1 MPLPERHFLGWT
13 ESAAHSV
20 AQWLYQRRDTLA
32 TNQSGVLD
40 FTNTLV
46 IVPGAGARR
55 HVLAALRK
63 LVPGAMIPPSMAT
76 PGKFMLNAFATPRG
90 SVVAGPL
97 ERLTAICMALAQ
109 NDALREQLL
118 PSVSGTSLAAL
129 ARPAKRLLDVIDRA
143 DDAHKSVQD
152 ISRLDIL
159 QASPSMA
166 QSWENL
172 EQLHVEMKHQLQD
185 MGAILKVNMLERSDV
200 IDLAATGWAPK
211 CGALVLAGLPDFAR
225 NVSYA
230 SECLAK
236 TQFNGQPVSV
246 HALVLAPAS
255 EAAKFDHLGVV
266 IGGDHGFTSGP
277 DIQDSMIEVA
287 GDPADQAAATVARY
301 CKFTGAVDKGDTCIV
316 LADESLLP
324 NISRAFAQHGRGVH
338 SGGGIRFAQTE
349 VGQCLQRFEAAAN
362 NGQATQLIE
371 LVRVP
376 AITRALAADGA
387 HFTNQNPI
395 QTLEKIAVDCKAT
408 SIEHL
413 WSQVKAKEFTQDF
426 ARALETQVQEWFAC
440 MSPAANTQLPL
451 GQRWGQLEQ
460 WVQNKFASNENQ
472 ITARA
477 CAECVKTLQR
487 AQESMAAE
495 QLGSAPDALSLAL
508 LLCADIIVP
517 DPSDAQ
523 CVDTVGW
530 LETLFEPSEKFV
542 LTGMFEGSLPSA
554 PQVDGWFN
562 ESIRAAVGLPT
573 RAARFARDA
582 YLLSALAARAAVAQ
596 SGAAHKSNL
605 QTGATQIHNS
615 QTDATQKSNSQTDEA
630 QKNNSQTDAAQK
642 SNSQAS
648 PAHTGTSGLAV
659 IAGQLGGDGDPL
671 KPSRLLLPKDE
682 LAIAKRILLLL
693 PNDADGVAIKRM
705 RPKVAHSAALSSAF
719 SVKPQPR
726 AQDANEKLRA
736 ISVTDFA
743 VYIDNP
749 YRYWLEKVLK
759 LNAPELDQVELNA
772 AEFGTLLHAAA
783 QSLNT
788 PAIQSLDFN
797 SANYEKQCAHEMMQ
811 VTHERA
817 QKNYGGD
824 LSLSIRLAL
833 LELQNRLPA
842 LVAWHA
848 AQLRAGW
855 RIVATEWPPK
865 GEHAVAMLDVD
876 QSPQN
881 ITFRVDRI
889 DYHPN
894 HGWRII
900 DYKSSDGGY
909 VVQGKGAKVVR
920 GDKWIDL
927 QLPLYKFLLP
937 QIAGA
942 HGELADMAQAA
953 SDAIEV
959 GVLSVPASN
968 LAPEWCPL
976 QTPIDGAIAEA
987 KRIVREI
994 RAGNFPDS
1002 GRDPSGKFERVR
1014 RALCLPMFGEESDDD
1029 QDNEGAAT

>member
-20 AQWLYQRRDTLA
+20 ARWLHERRDTLA

-76 PGKFMLNAFATPRG
+76 PGKFMVNAFATPRG

-172 EQLHVEMKHQLQD
+172 AQLHVEMKRQLQD
-185 MGAILKVNMLERSDV
+185 MGAILNVTMLERSDV

-236 TQFNGQPVSV
+236 TQFNGQPVTV

-413 WSQVKAKEFTQDF
+413 WSQMKAKEFTQDF

-460 WVQNKFASNENQ
+460 WVQDKFASNENQ

-562 ESIRAAVGLPT
+562 DSIRAAVGLPT

-596 SGAAHKSNL
+596 SGAA
-605 QTGATQIHNS
+605 QT
-615 QTDATQKSNSQTDEA
+615 
-630 QKNNSQTDAAQK
+630 
-642 SNSQAS
+642 SNSQAI
-648 PAHTGTSGLAV
+648 PTPTGVSGLAV

-671 KPSRLLLPKDE
+671 KPSRLLLPQDE

-788 PAIQSLDFN
+788 PAIQSLDYN
-797 SANYEKQCAHEMMQ
+797 SANYEKQCAQEMMQ

-876 QSPQN
+876 HSPQA

-909 VVQGKGAKVVR
+909 VVQGTGAKVVR

-942 HGELADMAQAA
+942 HVELADMAQAA

-968 LAPEWCPL
+968 LDPVWCPL
-976 QTPIDGAIAEA
+976 QTPIEGAIEEA

-1002 GRDPSGKFERVR
+1002 GRDPSGKFDRVR
-1014 RALCLPMFGEESDDD
+1014 RALCLPTFDQESQPEEAA
-1029 QDNEGAAT
+1029 EGAAT

>member
-20 AQWLYQRRDTLA
+20 ARWLHERRDTLA

-76 PGKFMLNAFATPRG
+76 PGKFMVNAFATPRG

-172 EQLHVEMKHQLQD
+172 AQLHVEMKRQLQD
-185 MGAILKVNMLERSDV
+185 MGAILNVTMLERSDV

-413 WSQVKAKEFTQDF
+413 WSQMKAKEFTQDF

-460 WVQNKFASNENQ
+460 WVQDKFASNENQ

-596 SGAAHKSNL
+596 SGAA
-605 QTGATQIHNS
+605 QT
-615 QTDATQKSNSQTDEA
+615 
-630 QKNNSQTDAAQK
+630 
-642 SNSQAS
+642 SNSQAI
-648 PAHTGTSGLAV
+648 PTPTGVSGLAV

-671 KPSRLLLPKDE
+671 KPSRLLLPQDE

-788 PAIQSLDFN
+788 PAIQSLDYN
-797 SANYEKQCAHEMMQ
+797 SANYEKQCAQEMMQ

-876 QSPQN
+876 NSPQA

-909 VVQGKGAKVVR
+909 VVQGTGAKVVR

-968 LAPEWCPL
+968 LDPVWCPL
-976 QTPIDGAIAEA
+976 QTTIEGAIAEA

-1002 GRDPSGKFERVR
+1002 GRDPSGKFDRVR
-1014 RALCLPMFGEESDDD
+1014 RALCLPTFDQESQPEEAA
-1029 QDNEGAAT
+1029 EGAAT

>member
-76 PGKFMLNAFATPRG
+76 PGKFMVNAFATPRG

-109 NDALREQLL
+109 NDALRKQLL

-172 EQLHVEMKHQLQD
+172 AQLHTEMKRQLQD
-185 MGAILKVNMLERSDV
+185 MGAILNVTMLERSDV

-376 AITRALAADGA
+376 AITRVLTADGA

-460 WVQNKFASNENQ
+460 WVQDKFASNENQ

-605 QTGATQIHNS
+605 QTDEAQIHNS
-615 QTDATQKSNSQTDEA
+615 QSDATQKI
-630 QKNNSQTDAAQK
+630 
-642 SNSQAS
+642 NSQAI
-648 PAHTGTSGLAV
+648 PTPTGVSGLAV

-693 PNDADGVAIKRM
+693 PNDADGIAIKRM
-705 RPKVAHSAALSSAF
+705 RPKVAHSAAISSAF

-726 AQDANEKLRA
+726 AQDANEKTRA

-788 PAIQSLDFN
+788 PAIQALDFN
-797 SANYEKQCAHEMMQ
+797 NATHQKQCVREIMQ
-811 VTHERA
+811 VAHALA
-817 QKNYGGD
+817 QKNYGAD
-824 LSLSIRLAL
+824 LTLSIRLAL
-833 LELQNRLPA
+833 LELHNRLPT

-848 AQLRAGW
+848 AQWRAGW
-855 RIVATEWPPK
+855 RIVATEWPSK
-865 GEHAVAMLDVD
+865 YEDAVAMLDVD
-876 QSPQN
+876 GSMQA
-881 ITFRVDRI
+881 IKFRVDRI
-889 DYHPN
+889 DRHPD

-900 DYKSSDGGY
+900 DYKSSDGGFAIK
-909 VVQGKGAKVVR
+909 GKGAKVLR
-920 GDKWIDL
+920 GAKWIDL

-937 QIAGA
+937 QIAAQHPDLVG
-942 HGELADMAQAA
+942 LATAA

-976 QTPIDGAIAEA
+976 LEPIDVAIAEA

-1002 GRDPSGKFERVR
+1002 GRDPSGKFDRVR

>member
-76 PGKFMLNAFATPRG
+76 PGKFMVNAFATPRG

-143 DDAHKSVQD
+143 DDAHKSVQE

-172 EQLHVEMKHQLQD
+172 AQLHVEMKRQLQD
-185 MGAILKVNMLERSDV
+185 MGAILNVTMLERSDV

-376 AITRALAADGA
+376 AITRALTADGA

-413 WSQVKAKEFTQDF
+413 WSHVKTKEFTQDF

-596 SGAAHKSNL
+596 SGA
-605 QTGATQIHNS
+605 QVGA
-615 QTDATQKSNSQTDEA
+615 AQKSNSQI
-630 QKNNSQTDAAQK
+630 DAAQK
-642 SNSQAS
+642 SNSPTNSAQSGAS
-648 PAHTGTSGLAV
+648 SLAI

-671 KPSRLLLPKDE
+671 KPSRLLLPQDE

-693 PNDADGVAIKRM
+693 PHDTDAGAIKRM
-705 RPKVAHSAALSSAF
+705 RPRVEHSAALVSAF

-726 AQDANEKLRA
+726 ARNTNETIRA

-788 PAIQSLDFN
+788 PAIQALDFN
-797 SANYEKQCAHEMMQ
+797 NATHQKQCVREIMQ
-811 VTHERA
+811 VAHALA
-817 QKNYGGD
+817 QKNYGAD
-824 LSLSIRLAL
+824 LTLSIRLAL
-833 LELQNRLPA
+833 LELHNRLPA

-848 AQLRAGW
+848 AQWRAGW
-855 RIVATEWPPK
+855 RIVATEWPSK
-865 GEHAVAMLDVD
+865 YEDAVAMLDVD
-876 QSPQN
+876 GSMQA
-881 ITFRVDRI
+881 IKFRVDRI
-889 DYHPN
+889 DRHPD

-900 DYKSSDGGY
+900 DYKSSDGGFAIK
-909 VVQGKGAKVVR
+909 GKGAKVLR
-920 GDKWIDL
+920 GAKWIDL

-937 QIAGA
+937 QIAAQHPDLVG
-942 HGELADMAQAA
+942 LATAA

-976 QTPIDGAIAEA
+976 LEPIDVAIAEA

-1002 GRDPSGKFERVR
+1002 GRDPSGKFDRVR

>member
-13 ESAAHSV
+13 KSAAHSV

-76 PGKFMLNAFATPRG
+76 PGKFMVNAFATPRG

-172 EQLHVEMKHQLQD
+172 AQLHLEMNRQLQD
-185 MGAILKVNMLERSDV
+185 MGAILKVTMLERSDV

-287 GDPADQAAATVARY
+287 GDPADQSAATVARY

-376 AITRALAADGA
+376 AITRVLTADGA

-460 WVQNKFASNENQ
+460 WVQDKFASNENQ

-573 RAARFARDA
+573 RTARFARDA

-596 SGAAHKSNL
+596 SGAVQKS
-605 QTGATQIHNS
+605 NS
-615 QTDATQKSNSQTDEA
+615 QTDATQK
-630 QKNNSQTDAAQK
+630 NNSQAIPT
-642 SNSQAS
+642 
-648 PAHTGTSGLAV
+648 PTGASGLAV

-671 KPSRLLLPKDE
+671 KPSRLLLPQDE

-726 AQDANEKLRA
+726 AQDATEKLRA

-759 LNAPELDQVELNA
+759 LNAPELDQAELNA

-788 PAIQSLDFN
+788 PAIQSLDYN
-797 SANYEKQCAHEMMQ
+797 SANYEKQCAQEMMQ

-842 LVAWHA
+842 LVACHA

-876 QSPQN
+876 GSLQA

-909 VVQGKGAKVVR
+909 VVQGTGAKVVR

-968 LAPEWCPL
+968 LDPVWCPL
-976 QTPIDGAIAEA
+976 QTPIEGAIEEA

-1002 GRDPSGKFERVR
+1002 GRDPSGKFDRVR
-1014 RALCLPMFGEESDDD
+1014 RALCLPTFDQESQPEEAA
-1029 QDNEGAAT
+1029 EGAAT

>member
-13 ESAAHSV
+13 ESAALSV
-20 AQWLYQRRDTLA
+20 ARWLHEQRDTLA

-63 LVPGAMIPPSMAT
+63 IIQGAMIPPSMAT
-76 PGKFMLNAFATPRG
+76 PGKFMVNAFATPRG

-172 EQLHVEMKHQLQD
+172 AQLHLEMKRQLQD
-185 MGAILKVNMLERSDV
+185 MGSILNVTMLERSDV

-236 TQFNGQPVSV
+236 TRFNGQPVSV

-301 CKFTGAVDKGDTCIV
+301 CKFTGAVDTGDTCIV

-376 AITRALAADGA
+376 AITRALTADGA
-387 HFTNQNPI
+387 HFTNQTPI

-413 WSQVKAKEFTQDF
+413 WSHVNAKKSMQDF
-426 ARALETQVQEWFAC
+426 ARALETQVQDWFAC

-460 WVQNKFASNENQ
+460 WVQDNFASNENK

-530 LETLFEPSEKFV
+530 LETLFEPS
-542 LTGMFEGSLPSA
+542 
-554 PQVDGWFN
+554 
-562 ESIRAAVGLPT
+562 
-573 RAARFARDA
+573 
-582 YLLSALAARAAVAQ
+582 
-596 SGAAHKSNL
+596 
-605 QTGATQIHNS
+605 
-615 QTDATQKSNSQTDEA
+615 
-630 QKNNSQTDAAQK
+630 
-642 SNSQAS
+642 
-648 PAHTGTSGLAV
+648 
-659 IAGQLGGDGDPL
+659 
-671 KPSRLLLPKDE
+671 
-682 LAIAKRILLLL
+682 
-693 PNDADGVAIKRM
+693 
-705 RPKVAHSAALSSAF
+705 
-719 SVKPQPR
+719 
-726 AQDANEKLRA
+726 
-736 ISVTDFA
+736 
-743 VYIDNP
+743 
-749 YRYWLEKVLK
+749 
-759 LNAPELDQVELNA
+759 
-772 AEFGTLLHAAA
+772 
-783 QSLNT
+783 
-788 PAIQSLDFN
+788 
-797 SANYEKQCAHEMMQ
+797 
-811 VTHERA
+811 
-817 QKNYGGD
+817 
-824 LSLSIRLAL
+824 
-833 LELQNRLPA
+833 
-842 LVAWHA
+842 
-848 AQLRAGW
+848 
-855 RIVATEWPPK
+855 
-865 GEHAVAMLDVD
+865 
-876 QSPQN
+876 
-881 ITFRVDRI
+881 
-889 DYHPN
+889 
-894 HGWRII
+894 
-900 DYKSSDGGY
+900 
-909 VVQGKGAKVVR
+909 
-920 GDKWIDL
+920 
-927 QLPLYKFLLP
+927 
-937 QIAGA
+937 
-942 HGELADMAQAA
+942 
-953 SDAIEV
+953 
-959 GVLSVPASN
+959 
-968 LAPEWCPL
+968 
-976 QTPIDGAIAEA
+976 
-987 KRIVREI
+987 
-994 RAGNFPDS
+994 
-1002 GRDPSGKFERVR
+1002 
-1014 RALCLPMFGEESDDD
+1014 
-1029 QDNEGAAT
+1029 

>member
-13 ESAAHSV
+13 ESAALSV
-20 AQWLYQRRDTLA
+20 ARWLHERRDTLA

-63 LVPGAMIPPSMAT
+63 IIQGAMIPPSMAT
-76 PGKFMLNAFATPRG
+76 PGKFMVNAFATPRG

-172 EQLHVEMKHQLQD
+172 AQLHVEMKRQLQD
-185 MGAILKVNMLERSDV
+185 MGVILNVTMLERSDV

-236 TQFNGQPVSV
+236 TRFNGQPVSV

-287 GDPADQAAATVARY
+287 GDPADQAAASVARY

-460 WVQNKFASNENQ
+460 WVQDKFASNENK

-562 ESIRAAVGLPT
+562 ESIRAAIGLPT

-596 SGAAHKSNL
+596 SGAA
-605 QTGATQIHNS
+605 QT
-615 QTDATQKSNSQTDEA
+615 
-630 QKNNSQTDAAQK
+630 
-642 SNSQAS
+642 SNSQAI
-648 PAHTGTSGLAV
+648 PTPTGASGLAV

-671 KPSRLLLPKDE
+671 KPSRLLLPQDE

-705 RPKVAHSAALSSAF
+705 RPKVAHSAAISSAF

-726 AQDANEKLRA
+726 AQDANEKHRA

-788 PAIQSLDFN
+788 PVIQSLDYN
-797 SANYEKQCAHEMMQ
+797 SANYEKQCAQEMMQ

-876 QSPQN
+876 HSPQA

-909 VVQGKGAKVVR
+909 VVQGTGAKVVR

-942 HGELADMAQAA
+942 QSELADMAQAA
-953 SDAIEV
+953 SDKIEV

-968 LAPEWCPL
+968 LDPVWCPL

-1002 GRDPSGKFERVR
+1002 GRDPSGKFDRVR
-1014 RALCLPMFGEESDDD
+1014 RALCLPTFDQESQPEEAA
-1029 QDNEGAAT
+1029 EGAAT

>member
-20 AQWLYQRRDTLA
+20 ARWLHERRDTLA

-55 HVLAALRK
+55 QVLAALRK
-63 LVPGAMIPPSMAT
+63 IIQGAMIPPSMAT
-76 PGKFMLNAFATPRG
+76 PGKFMVNAFETPRG

-109 NDALREQLL
+109 NDALREKLL
-118 PSVSGTSLAAL
+118 PSVRGTSLAAL
-129 ARPAKRLLDVIDRA
+129 ACPAKRLLDVIDRA
-143 DDAHKSVQD
+143 DDAHKSVAE
-152 ISRLDIL
+152 ISRLEIL
-159 QASPSMA
+159 HNSPSMA
-166 QSWENL
+166 QSWEHL
-172 EQLHVEMKHQLQD
+172 ARLHAEMKRQLQG
-185 MGAILKVNMLERSDV
+185 MGAILNVTMLERSDV

-225 NVSYA
+225 NVSFA

-236 TQFNGQPVSV
+236 TRFNGQPVPV

-376 AITRALAADGA
+376 AITRALTADGA
-387 HFTNQNPI
+387 HFTNQTPI

-413 WSQVKAKEFTQDF
+413 WSHVNAKKSMQEF

-596 SGAAHKSNL
+596 LGTQLGTQVGAA
-605 QTGATQIHNS
+605 
-615 QTDATQKSNSQTDEA
+615 QKSNSQI
-630 QKNNSQTDAAQK
+630 DAAQK
-642 SNSQAS
+642 SNSQIDAAQKS
-648 PAHTGTSGLAV
+648 NSHTNSAQSGASGLAI

-693 PNDADGVAIKRM
+693 PHDADGIATKRM
-705 RPKVAHSAALSSAF
+705 RPKVAHSAALSSIFAI
-719 SVKPQPR
+719 KPQPR
-726 AQDANEKLRA
+726 AENKNETPRA

-759 LNAPELDQVELNA
+759 LSAPELDQVELNA

-788 PAIQSLDFN
+788 PAIQALDFN
-797 SANYEKQCAHEMMQ
+797 NANDQKQCVREIMQ
-811 VTHERA
+811 VAHALA
-817 QKNYGGD
+817 QKNYGAD
-824 LSLSIRLAL
+824 LTLSIRLAL
-833 LELQNRLPA
+833 LELHNRLPA

-848 AQLRAGW
+848 AQWRAGW
-855 RIVATEWPPK
+855 RIVATEWPSK
-865 GEHAVAMLDVD
+865 FEDAVAMLDVD
-876 QSPQN
+876 GSMQA
-881 ITFRVDRI
+881 IAFRVDRI
-889 DYHPN
+889 DHHPD

-900 DYKSSDGGY
+900 DYKSSDGGFAIK
-909 VVQGKGAKVVR
+909 GKGAKVLR
-920 GDKWIDL
+920 GDKWLDL

-937 QIAGA
+937 QIA
-942 HGELADMAQAA
+942 AQHPDLVGLTTAA
-953 SDAIEV
+953 SDKIEV

-976 QTPIDGAIAEA
+976 LEPIDVAIAEA